1 MKRRANY
8 NNAGLTRRGGLTLVE
23 LLVALMVGSIIFA
36 AVATLAYAVGNAQ
49 KSSEELSRH
58 QTHLRYATLRISELI
73 RYAKLVTLSGDD
85 LAIWRAD
92 DNADNQ
98 IDPSELV
105 YIETGA
111 ERNHIYILEF
121 PDAAS
126 GSVSLSSIK
135 DGSAKTTLVA
145 SYDERRT
152 EVLPQCSNVD
162 FEPGTIDEQ
171 SGFAGIGFD
180 LDEAGATRHYEI
192 SASLRCRAGYLLD
205 GSSIVSSDDD

>member
-1 MKRRANY
+1 MKSRTKHNQF
-8 NNAGLTRRGGLTLVE
+8 GLTLVE

-73 RYAKLVTLSGDD
+73 RYAKLVALSGDD

-92 DNADNQ
+92 DNTDNQ
-98 IDPSELV
+98 INPSELV

-121 PDAAS
+121 PNAA
-126 GSVSLSSIK
+126 GGPETLSSIK
-135 DGSAKTTLVA
+135 DGSAKISLVA

-152 EVLPQCSNVD
+152 EILPQCSNVV
-162 FEPGTIDEQ
+162 FYPTVIDEQ
-171 SGFAGIGFD
+171 SDFASIGFD
-180 LDEAGATRHYEI
+180 IDETGTQRHYEI
-192 SASLRCRAGYLLD
+192 SVGLRCRADYLLD
-205 GSSIVSSDDD
+205 GSSIIAIDDD

>member
-1 MKRRANY
+1 MKSRAKHNH
-8 NNAGLTRRGGLTLVE
+8 LGLTLVE
-23 LLVALMVGSIIFA
+23 LLVALMVCSIIFT
-36 AVATLAYAVGNAQ
+36 AVATLAYAMGNAQ
-49 KSSEELSRH
+49 RSSEELSRH
-58 QTHLRYATLRISELI
+58 QAHIRYATLRISELI

-92 DNADNQ
+92 DNANNK

-111 ERNHIYILEF
+111 ERNHVYILEF
-121 PDAAS
+121 PDAS
-126 GSVSLSSIK
+126 GGSVTLSSIK
-135 DGSAKTTLVA
+135 DGSAKTSLVA

-152 EVLPQCSNVD
+152 EVLPQCSNVE

-171 SGFAGIGFD
+171 SSIASIGFD

-192 SASLRCRAGYLLD
+192 TASIRCRADYLLN
-205 GSSIVSSDDD
+205 GSGIISSDDD